1 MSTGHLYFLRKG
13 FFSET
18 PNLLWPIRDRSAGR
32 RLFAPWWADHWSLLS
47 QTCGRSSQ
55 VHSFTRMMLIF
66 TRNLASATA
75 LGTVHAVRTP
85 SNKQQSDGIRSG
97 QPEEAIPCQSRA
109 SAPNSCAKIPI
120 ELDVPK
126 GYPGNRIA
134 EKAVKYQKLAPKHCG
149 RITSC
154 MQTAS
159 HRRES

>member
-1 MSTGHLYFLRKG
+1 
-13 FFSET
+13 
-18 PNLLWPIRDRSAGR
+18 
-32 RLFAPWWADHWSLLS
+32 
-47 QTCGRSSQ
+47 
-55 VHSFTRMMLIF
+55 MMLIF

-109 SAPNSCAKIPI
+109 SAPNSSAKIPIKIIKFSRGNMRNMLVQGGRAKVSDSHI